1 MLIAAPVVALARM
14 DRGAMKPLYHQNMVN
29 AQLSLDFRG
38 SNAAVA
44 VAALAGGC

>member
-1 MLIAAPVVALARM
+1 MLIAAPPVALARM

-38 SNAAVA
+38 SAASVA
-44 VAALAGGC
+44 VAALVGGC